1 MPYLSKNVIATNL
14 ANTRQAQ
21 ERLLL
26 MYDAP
31 HLVEKLFIE
40 PDGTV
45 MCQFEHNLWVPIGT
59 LKDKYKPVL
68 TKKLHVQAWRVTGGE
83 PMSGY
88 VDSRGIRLSYFGL
101 NLRFLV
107 MEHEQVREAAPAPTT
122 LSRPELVTT

>member
-1 MPYLSKNVIATNL
+1 MPYLSKNVVATNL

-26 MYDAP
+26 MHDAP
-31 HLVEKLFIE
+31 HLVEKVYIE

-45 MCQFEHNLWVPIGT
+45 MCRFEHNLSVPIGT
-59 LKDKYKPVL
+59 LKPKYGSVL
-68 TKKLHVQAWRVTGGE
+68 SKKLHVQSWRITGGE

-88 VDSRGIRLSYFGL
+88 VDNRGIRLSYFGV

-122 LSRPELVTT
+122 SSRPELVTA